1 MKEGLLWYDNQG
13 NIDLKERIMSAVK
26 FFESKYGYLPK
37 KCFVNPA
44 TLKEPLEMDR
54 KIKVFP
60 NDRVI
65 VNHIWLEFSS
75 E

>member
-37 KCFVNPA
+37 KCFINPA
-44 TLKEPLEMDR
+44 TLEEPLEMDR

>member
-1 MKEGLLWYDNQG
+1 MKEGLLWYANQG
-13 NIDLKERIMSAVK
+13 NVDLRERITSAVK

-44 TLKEPLEMDR
+44 ALEKPLEMDR
-54 KIKVFP
+54 KIKVLP

>member
-1 MKEGLLWYDNQG
+1 MKEGLLWYDNQE
-13 NIDLKERIMSAVK
+13 NVDIKERIASAVK

-37 KCFVNPA
+37 KCFVNPV
-44 TLKEPLEMDR
+44 TLEKPLELDK
-54 KIKVFP
+54 KIKVLL

-65 VNHIWLEFSS
+65 VNHIWLEFST

>member
-1 MKEGLLWYDNQG
+1 MKEGLLWYDNQE
-13 NIDLKERIMSAVK
+13 NVDVRERIASAVK

-37 KCFVNPA
+37 RCFVNPV
-44 TLKEPLEMDR
+44 TLEKPLELDK
-54 KIKVFP
+54 KIKVLL

-65 VNHIWLEFSS
+65 VNHIWLEFST

>member
-1 MKEGLLWYDNQG
+1 
-13 NIDLKERIMSAVK
+13 MSAVK

>member
-13 NIDLKERIMSAVK
+13 NIDLKERITYAVK
-26 FFESKYGYLPK
+26 FFEAKYGYLPK

-44 TLKEPLEMDR
+44 TLEKPLEMDK

-60 NDRVI
+60 SDRVI

>member
-1 MKEGLLWYDNQG
+1 MKEGLLWYDNQK
-13 NIDLKERIMSAVK
+13 NVDIKERIESAVK

-37 KCFVNPA
+37 KCFVNPV
-44 TLKEPLEMDR
+44 TLEKPLELDK
-54 KIKVFP
+54 KIKVLL

-65 VNHIWLEFSS
+65 VNHIWLEFST

>member
-13 NIDLKERIMSAVK
+13 NIDLKERITSAVK

-44 TLKEPLEMDR
+44 TLEKPFEMDR

-60 NDRVI
+60 SDRVI
-65 VNHIWLEFSS
+65 VNHIWLEFSY

>member
-13 NIDLKERIMSAVK
+13 NIDLKERITSAVK

-44 TLKEPLEMDR
+44 TLEKPFEMER
-54 KIKVFP
+54 KTKVFP
-60 NDRVI
+60 SDRVI

>member
-1 MKEGLLWYDNQG
+1 MREGLLWYDNQR
-13 NIDLKERIMSAVK
+13 NIDLKERIASAVK

-44 TLKEPLEMDR
+44 TLEKPLELDR
-54 KIKVFP
+54 KIKVLP
-60 NDRVI
+60 NHRVI
-65 VNHIWLEFSS
+65 VNHIWLEFFS

>member
-13 NIDLKERIMSAVK
+13 KIDLKDRIMSAVK
-26 FFESKYGYLPK
+26 FFESKYGYLPE

-44 TLKEPLEMDR
+44 TLEKPFEMER

-60 NDRVI
+60 SDLVI

>member
-44 TLKEPLEMDR
+44 TLEEPLEMDR